1 MVFESMCKY
10 LEIEIREPMYLT
22 LSSEYEDIKRIHDML
37 VEQNELNGW
46 HIALH
51 VGAASGDFITPFI
64 NPELQWDFR
73 LPNVKSINVS
83 GHKFG
88 LGGRCTNA
96 VFLRQALVD
105 TDFFNIVDKAHM
117 PLVAFSLKD
126 SAVTIMRVV
135 AKQNSSCQTAKM
147 LVQDILH
154 AVAALEQHP
163 RMQHVS
169 PAKTSMITSSVA
181 VPPMPAL

>member
-1 MVFESMCKY
+1 
-10 LEIEIREPMYLT
+10 
-22 LSSEYEDIKRIHDML
+22 ML

-51 VGAASGDFITPFI
+51 VGAASGDFIAPFI

-88 LGGRCTNA
+88 LGGRCTGCY
-96 VFLRQALVD
+96 ALVD

-126 SAVTIMRVV
+126 SSAYTCFDKLKGRDDH
-135 AKQNSSCQTAKM
+135 ARGGQAEL
-147 LVQDILH
+147 LV
-154 AVAALEQHP
+154 P
-163 RMQHVS
+163 NG
-169 PAKTSMITSSVA
+169 
-181 VPPMPAL
+181 

>member
-1 MVFESMCKY
+1 
-10 LEIEIREPMYLT
+10 
-22 LSSEYEDIKRIHDML
+22 ML

-51 VGAASGDFITPFI
+51 VGAASGDFIAPFI

-73 LPNVKSINVS
+73 LPKVKSINVS

-88 LGGRCTNA
+88 LGGRCT
-96 VFLRQALVD
+96 VCYGLVT
-105 TDFFNIVDKAHM
+105 TDAESWKLTWRMLSSYVKLWWTLISSISSTRRTCRWWLSRSRTRLLTRV
-117 PLVAFSLKD
+117 ST
-126 SAVTIMRVV
+126 SSRAVTIMRVV

-154 AVAALEQHP
+154 AVAALEQHS
-163 RMQHVS
+163 RMQHAS

-181 VPPMPAL
+181 VTPMPAL